1 MVRWFSFLLVLLI
14 GIGLGLF
21 YGLKA
26 NPVTFVDLSPGMLS
40 EDYQTDY
47 VLMVAESY
55 QLEQET
61 NLVLRRLA
69 LLGSDP
75 PGDIVRQAVIFAEK
89 IGYTDADIALMRTL
103 LMDIDNQTPLLET
116 PSS

>member
-1 MVRWFSFLLVLLI
+1 MARWFSFLLVILI
-14 GIGLGLF
+14 GIGLGFL
-21 YGLKA
+21 YGLKI
-26 NPVTFVDLSPGMLS
+26 NPVTFVDLSPEMLS

-55 QLEQET
+55 QLDQDT
-61 NLVLRRLA
+61 SLILQRLA
-69 LLGSDP
+69 VLGSEP
-75 PGDIVRQAVIFAEK
+75 TTDIVRQAIIFAEK

-103 LMDIDNQTPLLET
+103 LLDVENQRPLLEM